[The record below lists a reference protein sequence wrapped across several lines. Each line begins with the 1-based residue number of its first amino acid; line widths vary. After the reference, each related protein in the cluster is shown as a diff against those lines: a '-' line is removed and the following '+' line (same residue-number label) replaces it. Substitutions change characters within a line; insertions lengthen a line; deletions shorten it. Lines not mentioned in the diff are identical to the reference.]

1 MVGDWWTS
9 MVQRVVGRQLEARV
23 ARDQAARSRLPA
35 DPTTSLGLRLT
46 GEVTVLDRL
55 VAVRPHTIAIIF
67 VDGEPPRVRR
77 PGDYLKPRLLPKVHP
92 VRVLPVNT
100 EPVSLDVT
108 IDQLPTLD
116 GFEIERTTIRVTVQL
131 ADDEHY
137 AWVGDLAAEFG
148 TELEAHLLERVRAEM
163 VTGARSAVRINRL
176 ADVRRLTLQNVL
188 SDRWL
193 PRTFGGGSLVRRD
206 FSVLGSVWPAEAD
219 PASPSLKPRSAAQ
232 PGADPPPVGTGRAFR
247 LEVDAELAKVWRQH
261 AGSDPRGIA
270 GAQVPQ
276 ATTVIAVTTGA
287 IGEYERSRLT
297 EAYGEYFE
305 DRRVHLVTTTATSYA
320 DLVKAWFSQMGSS
333 PGRLVSVEASDP
345 EVLRVVVDQAL
356 ASSEEV
362 NKGLTVG
369 SPADREA
376 LGRLVPHRRLTFV
389 RAESTRASG

>member
-9 MVQRVVGRQLEARV
+9 LVQRVVSKQLETRV
-23 ARDQAARSRLPA
+23 AQDLAAHSRLTA
-35 DPTTSLGLRLT
+35 DPATSLGLRLT
-46 GEVTVLDRL
+46 GEVKVLDRL
-55 VAVRPHTIAIIF
+55 VVVRPHTLALVF
-67 VDGEPPRVRR
+67 VDSEPPRVRT

-100 EPVSLDVT
+100 DPVSLDVT

-116 GFEIERTTIRVTVQL
+116 GFDIERTTIRIVVQL

-137 AWVGDLAAEFG
+137 AWLGDLAADFG
-148 TELEAHLLERVRAEM
+148 TELEAHLLECVRAEV
-163 VTGARSAVRINRL
+163 VTGVQSAVRMNRL
-176 ADVRRLTLQNVL
+176 ADVRRLTLQSVL

-193 PRTFGGGSLVRRD
+193 PRTFAHGSLVRRD

-219 PASPSLKPRSAAQ
+219 PASPTLKPRPGGQALAEPEAA
-232 PGADPPPVGTGRAFR
+232 GAGRPFR

-261 AGSDPRGIA
+261 AGSDLRGIA
-270 GAQVPQ
+270 GAQVGQ
-276 ATTVIAVTTGA
+276 ASTVIAVAAAA

-320 DLVKAWFSQMGSS
+320 DLVQAWFSQMGSS

-345 EVLRVVVDQAL
+345 EVLRIMVDRAL
-356 ASSEEV
+356 ASIEEA
-362 NKGLTVG
+362 KSGLTVG

-376 LGRLVPHRRLTFV
+376 LGRLVPHRRLVFA
-389 RAESTRASG
+389 RAESTHASG